1 MDARA
6 LSLCVFS
13 RTRWSICAAIDL
25 MAVSVSV
32 VLLLLLLASMQMRN
46 RALKPSHAIT
56 CVLLG
61 FCLASTS
68 LAPTIESTLASTA
81 ALVSTIRP

>member
-1 MDARA
+1 
-6 LSLCVFS
+6 
-13 RTRWSICAAIDL
+13 

-32 VLLLLLLASMQMRN
+32 VLLLIALAAMQMRN

-61 FCLASTS
+61 FCLSSTS
-68 LAPTIESTLASTA
+68 LAPTIESTLVSTA
-81 ALVSTIRP
+81 SLVSTIHP